1 MMGCNMK
8 IHILSDIHNNFEAFQ
23 PPGNDAEVVILAGD
37 IDVKGR
43 SVVWME
49 RFFHGKVV
57 LFVLGNHEFYSK
69 AIPREIEKAKEKARG
84 TSIHVLENDSFRLDD
99 VEFFGCTFW
108 TDFML
113 PGQKEVAAFEAEQK
127 MNDYRYIKM
136 SPAFRRLRTADTA
149 AFHSRSRSWLLKAVK
164 ESDCRKKV
172 IITHHA
178 PSALSLPR
186 ESASNVLSNAYASNE
201 DTLVKELEADLWVH
215 GHIHQGC
222 DYRIGKTRIVSNP
235 KGYPGEAATE
245 FNPDLVV
252 EI

>member
-1 MMGCNMK
+1 MK
-8 IHILSDIHNNFEAFQ
+8 IRIMSDIHNHIKTFQ
-23 PPGNDAEVVILAGD
+23 PSSNNDNEAEVILAGD

-43 SVVWME
+43 SVPWIE
-49 RFFHGKVV
+49 RAFPGKVV
-57 LFVLGNHEFYSK
+57 LLVFGNHEFYDK
-69 AIPREIEKAKEKARG
+69 AIPREIKKTKERARG

-113 PGQKEVAAFEAEQK
+113 LGQKEVAASEVRLT
-127 MNDYRYIKM
+127 MNDYRYIRM
-136 SPAFRRLRTADTA
+136 SPAFRRLRPTDTA
-149 AFHSRSRSWLLKAVK
+149 LFHSRSRDWLLKAVK
-164 ESDCRKKV
+164 ESVCRKKV

-186 ESASNVLSNAYASNE
+186 ESASDILSSAYASNE

-235 KGYPGEAATE
+235 KGYPGEAAPG
-245 FNPDLVV
+245 FNPDFVV

>member
-1 MMGCNMK
+1 
-8 IHILSDIHNNFEAFQ
+8 
-23 PPGNDAEVVILAGD
+23 
-37 IDVKGR
+37 
-43 SVVWME
+43 ME

-57 LFVLGNHEFYSK
+57 LFVLGNHEFYDR
-69 AIPREIEKAKEKARG
+69 AFPREIEKTKERARG

-113 PGQKEVAAFEAEQK
+113 PEQKEIAASEARQT
-127 MNDYRYIKM
+127 MNDYRYIRM
-136 SPAFRRLRTADTA
+136 SPAFRRLRATDTA
-149 AFHSRSRSWLLKAVK
+149 FFHSRSRDWLLKAVK

-186 ESASNVLSNAYASNE
+186 ESASDILSSAYASNE

-235 KGYPGEAATE
+235 KGYPGEAAPG
-245 FNPDLVV
+245 FNPDFVV